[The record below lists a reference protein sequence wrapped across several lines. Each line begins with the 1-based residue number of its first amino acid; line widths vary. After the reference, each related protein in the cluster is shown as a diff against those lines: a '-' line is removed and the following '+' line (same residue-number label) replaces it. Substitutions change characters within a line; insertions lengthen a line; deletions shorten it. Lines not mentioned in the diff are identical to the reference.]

1 MMVGVRVELVGA
13 KMSVRRDC
21 PNGNGS
27 IVMIVTSFSAPPVS
41 GAPSMLL
48 FLLFEPK
55 VEGEKNHYFESEKR
69 R

>member
-27 IVMIVTSFSAPPVS
+27 IVMIVTKLQCPTCFRCPINASLSPV
-41 GAPSMLL
+41 
-48 FLLFEPK
+48 
-55 VEGEKNHYFESEKR
+55 
-69 R
+69 